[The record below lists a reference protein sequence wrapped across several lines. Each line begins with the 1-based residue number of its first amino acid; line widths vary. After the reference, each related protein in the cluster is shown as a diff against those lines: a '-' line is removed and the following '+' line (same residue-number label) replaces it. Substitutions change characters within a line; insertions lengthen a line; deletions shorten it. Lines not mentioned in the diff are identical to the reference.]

1 MTTEILTIEDLCQWL
16 KLTEFQVR
24 AMLRKKGQTRMRHPL
39 PSIRLNSNV
48 RFIRADIEAWL
59 LKIREEEN
67 Q

>member
-1 MTTEILTIEDLCQWL
+1 MTEILTIEDLCQWL

-24 AMLRKKGQTRMRHPL
+24 AMLRKKGQARMTHPL

-48 RFIRADIEAWL
+48 RFVRADVEQWL
-59 LKIREEEN
+59 QKIREEN